1 MMAMVGV
8 VMWSIS
14 LYQVNEAQNEKTVAV
29 YQKNWQQEL
38 DHLQLEQR
46 LWLQYRYYEL
56 SDWLIHN
63 PDNQQQTQFIN
74 QYYQLYPTFRWI
86 ILGGHDTG
94 KSVPESAFKDCRQH
108 IDQIASQSTSNRR
121 LPVVFDCRLQQ
132 QTIMGISGRFSVEG
146 VTHELILL
154 IPYFNF
160 ISEFKNLTG
169 KQILQQDAANGQTF
183 YHESETT
190 SGMQR
195 TARFDFGEETPLGH
209 LILRLPV
216 QDYADLWLK
225 QAAWVIPVILLA
237 LLLFY
242 YLFHQAYLGPLL
254 SVTRKMEKVVM
265 SHRPG
270 HRNEG
275 RNLAPGLALLHR
287 YFMHLTHLVKH
298 DLLTGLSNRVIFE
311 ERLEQAVVEGRRSGR
326 KYALVL
332 IDIDDFKY
340 INRRYGQFIGDAVL
354 KQLAKRLGE
363 SLRESDSLARLEKD
377 NFALFLEFSHYDQ
390 ISTLIDKVYQALSE
404 SYEVYGRTVKCKVR
418 IGVSVYPDQA
428 QQADQLF
435 LKADNALLE
444 ARRGD
449 WPVVF
454 DQEVISATTD
464 YSGFSVIQSLRQ
476 ALNNDEFKLVYQPVV
491 DLSQH
496 GTHYFEALLRWKD
509 EDRHRH
515 PIGRTIE
522 LAEKNN
528 LIKPLTQWIIE
539 TVCVELQYFRESDVK
554 IAVNMSMINLHDEKL
569 PNYIASTLQKY
580 KVEASQLMF
589 EITEGQIMQ
598 EPDQVIGILEQLQ
611 QMGLSLSIDDFGTGQ
626 ASLTYLKNLP
636 VETLKIDQSFV
647 KNMNNDDDDHA
658 IVEATIKLAHTLGLL
673 VVAEGVESAET
684 HDELIAMGCDYAQG
698 YYLSHPL
705 EQNMLV
711 DWYQGEESSSRASV

>member
-14 LYQVNEAQNEKTVAV
+14 LYQVNEVQNEKTVEV

-63 PDNQQQTQFIN
+63 PDDRQQSQFIN

-86 ILGGHDTG
+86 LLSGHETA
-94 KSVPESAFKDCRQH
+94 KSVPESTFKACRER
-108 IDQIASQSTSNRR
+108 IESFSGEPSNRR

-132 QTIMGISGRFSVEG
+132 QTIMGILGYFSVEG
-146 VTHELILL
+146 VRHELILL
-154 IPYFNF
+154 IPYFKF
-160 ISEFKNLTG
+160 INEFKKLTG
-169 KQILQQDAANGQTF
+169 KQILQQDGENGQTL
-183 YHESETT
+183 YHERETT

-195 TARFDFGEETPLGH
+195 TARFEFGEKETPLGH

-216 QDYADLWLK
+216 QDYAELWLQ
-225 QAAWVIPVILLA
+225 QAAWVIPIILLA

-242 YLFHQAYLGPLL
+242 FLFHQAYLGPLI
-254 SVTRKMEKVVM
+254 SVTRKMEKVVL

-311 ERLEQAVVEGRRSGR
+311 ERLQQAVVEGRRSGR

-377 NFALFLEFSHYDQ
+377 NFSLLLEFGHYDQ
-390 ISTLIDKVYQALSE
+390 VSTLVDKVFQALSE
-404 SYEVYGRTVKCKVR
+404 TYQVYGRTVNCKVR

-428 QQADQLF
+428 QQADELF
-435 LKADNALLE
+435 LKANNALLE

-454 DQEVISATTD
+454 DQDLAASTD

-491 DLSQH
+491 DLNQH

-539 TVCVELQYFRESDVK
+539 TVCVELQYFRDSDVK

-569 PNYIASTLQKY
+569 PGYIAETLSKY
-580 KVEASQLMF
+580 KVEAGQLMF

-598 EPDQVIGILEQLQ
+598 EPDQVIGILDQLK

-636 VETLKIDQSFV
+636 VTTLKIDQSFV
-647 KNMNNDDDDHA
+647 KHMMNDDDDHA
-658 IVEATIKLAHTLGLL
+658 IVEATIKLAHTLGLQ
-673 VVAEGVESAET
+673 VVAEGVESAEI

-698 YYLSHPL
+698 YYVSHPL
-705 EQNMLV
+705 EQERLV
-711 DWYQGEESSSRASV
+711 DWYQGEENGSRASV